1 MAEVLHSDA
10 AHQEIAM
17 LCKQLRIELLAL
29 ETDLYGTS
37 ALSLSDIA
45 NILKG
50 LDSNAVVLVKGSRV
64 AATERVVQELT
75 A

>member
-1 MAEVLHSDA
+1 MAEVLHSDV
-10 AHQEIAM
+10 AHQEIATV
-17 LCKQLRIELLAL
+17 CRQLGIELLAL

-64 AATERVVQELT
+64 AATERVVQELM